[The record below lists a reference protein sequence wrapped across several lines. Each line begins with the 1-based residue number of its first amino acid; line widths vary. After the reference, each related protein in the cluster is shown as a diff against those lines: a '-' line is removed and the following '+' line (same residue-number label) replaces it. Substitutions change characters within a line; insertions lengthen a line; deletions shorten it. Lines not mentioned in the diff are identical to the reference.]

1 MKLQGEK
8 VHLKKVPSTE
18 AAAFPCSLPQGAPVV
33 AHGGSTT
40 EREPD
45 KGVENTADRLFH
57 RSPIDA
63 KMRNEKRLQK

>member
-18 AAAFPCSLPQGAPVV
+18 AAAFPYGLPQGAPVV
-33 AHGGSTT
+33 ARGESTT

-45 KGVENTADRLFH
+45 KGVKIQQTDCFIA
-57 RSPIDA
+57 P
-63 KMRNEKRLQK
+63 Q